1 MIFRKATTSDGPAIV
16 SLLKLSLGEGLIPKS
31 ETYWNWKHKE
41 NPFGVSEILLADE
54 ADQLIGVRAF
64 MRWNWVSENGT
75 YRSLRAVDTA
85 VHPDFQG
92 RGIFKK
98 LTLALREQ
106 CRSEGY
112 DFIFNTPNKLSR
124 PGYLK
129 MGWQD
134 IGRVGIRLKPMLP
147 VGTSKNI
154 SPINLNIE
162 DAIFQYKQNHSDD
175 HLNKWQIWKSKDY
188 LLWRYIECPVI
199 KYYGHTDPQQG
210 WLLIGYPKKTSNG
223 VELRIAE
230 WLPGNEP
237 PSRLALHKALH
248 FFTKIFRPVYV
259 TISPN
264 MNQEIGSILLA
275 EGFLPSMP
283 IGPKLTYCS
292 LNNRAPAQM
301 KVSDFYCS
309 VGDMELF

>member
-1 MIFRKATTSDGPAIV
+1 MKRV
-16 SLLKLSLGEGLIPKS
+16 SLSGYAHLCGGTGSQHE
-31 ETYWNWKHKE
+31 
-41 NPFGVSEILLADE
+41 
-54 ADQLIGVRAF
+54 
-64 MRWNWVSENGT
+64 T
-75 YRSLRAVDTA
+75 YRSLRAVDTV

-92 RGIFKK
+92 KGIFKK

-106 CRSEGY
+106 CRTEGY

-134 IGRVGIRLKPMLP
+134 IGRVRIRLKPIFSL
-147 VGTSKNI
+147 GTKEI
-154 SPINLNIE
+154 SPINLDIE
-162 DAIFQYKQNHSDD
+162 DAISQYKPNLSGNHS
-175 HLNKWQIWKSKDY
+175 NKWQTRKTKDY
-188 LLWRYIECPVI
+188 LHWRYINCPVI
-199 KYYGHTDPQQG
+199 QYYGHTDPQQG
-210 WLLIGYPKKTSNG
+210 WLLIGYPKKTSKG
-223 VELRIAE
+223 VELRITE
-230 WLPGNEP
+230 WLPGIES

-248 FFTKIFRPVYV
+248 FFASIFKPAYV

-264 MNQEIGSILLA
+264 MNPEIGSILLS
-275 EGFLPSMP
+275 EGFLPALP

-292 LNNRAPAQM
+292 LHKRAPAQM